1 MDVVNF
7 NFLYNNGKGLK
18 TFIKCLKLFNYLKN
32 KDFQMVFYSYSPQR
46 RVKLSR
52 NTNLTIIYTFHMAN
66 EIRVE

>member
-1 MDVVNF
+1 M
-7 NFLYNNGKGLK
+7 
-18 TFIKCLKLFNYLKN
+18 LKLFNYLKN